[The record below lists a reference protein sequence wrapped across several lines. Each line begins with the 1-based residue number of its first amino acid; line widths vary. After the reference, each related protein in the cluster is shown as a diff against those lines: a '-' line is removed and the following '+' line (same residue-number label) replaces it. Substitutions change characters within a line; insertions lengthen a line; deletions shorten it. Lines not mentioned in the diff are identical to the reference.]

1 MNLETFEEVTGK
13 ISPSIRKKNFSQ
25 YKTLKNNGGCGCF
38 RLHKNK
44 TWKILK
50 YQNWY
55 RKILKY

>member
-13 ISPSIRKKNFSQ
+13 ISPSIRKKIFSQ
-25 YKTLKNNGGCGCF
+25 CKTLENNGGCECF

-44 TWKILK
+44 TWEVLK

>member
-25 YKTLKNNGGCGCF
+25 YKTLKNNGGCECF

-44 TWKILK
+44 T
-50 YQNWY
+50 
-55 RKILKY
+55 